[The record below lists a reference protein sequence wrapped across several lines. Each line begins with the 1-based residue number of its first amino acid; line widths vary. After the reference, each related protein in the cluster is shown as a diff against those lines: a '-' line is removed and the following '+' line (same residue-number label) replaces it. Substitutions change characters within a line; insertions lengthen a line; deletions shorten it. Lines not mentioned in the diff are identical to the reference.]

1 MTVVQITFRDRKL
14 LPLWDKIVN
23 RERLSIK
30 DGLALYQSDDL
41 IALGR
46 MADEVN
52 YRLNGDAVY
61 FSLNQKIEP
70 TNICLLRCR
79 FCAFS
84 VRPDDPRAYELS
96 ILDILG
102 KISPAVREVHI
113 TGALH
118 PGLPWSYYLDLVA
131 GIRESFPQV
140 GIKAFT
146 AVEIDYF
153 HRRFGIPLKQV
164 LAQLKA
170 AGLDS
175 LPGGGAE
182 IFSERIRR
190 RLCPRKI
197 GAKRWL
203 AIHRTA
209 HLMSIPTNATM
220 LYGHIETLEER
231 LEHLRLLRELQDETG
246 GFFSFIPLPFQP
258 ADLGITAGNRASTGV
273 DDLKT
278 IAVSRL
284 MLDNFPHIK
293 AYWVMLT
300 PEGASIGLHF
310 GADDLDGTVG
320 GERIAHDAGALTPQM
335 LARKNLVGM
344 IGEAGRIAVERNVCY
359 SPIKVE
365 GPPVIIGKIPYLN
378 SVPFYHHFPRKPFP
392 LLPIAPRHLGNLLRE
407 GQIAGGLFSLLDYL
421 DREESLTLLDY
432 CIASPKEVGSVLL
445 FSQYTW
451 ANLDG
456 KRIGIT
462 DDTATSVALLQVLL
476 NNRHQIKAE
485 LERMN
490 PREKHCNRFQAVLL
504 IGDEALKRKKTGFP
518 GFPLVCDL
526 AVQWHDWQGLPF
538 VFAVWAIRKDVPPE
552 TRELLRRAI
561 EESLCQAEGELGE
574 LAAIYGPR
582 LGLSPSE
589 AAAYLDAFQYRLG
602 DREKKAIGV
611 FRGLLNV

>member
-1 MTVVQITFRDRKL
+1 MNLVQITFRDPKL
-14 LPLWDKIVN
+14 PALWDKIVAGL
-23 RERLSIK
+23 RLSAA
-30 DGLALYQSDDL
+30 DGLTLYQSDDL

-46 MADEVN
+46 MAAEVN
-52 YRLNGDAVY
+52 YGRNGDAVY

-70 TNICLLRCR
+70 TNICVLRCR

-84 VRPDDPRAYELS
+84 VRPHDSRAYELS
-96 ILDILG
+96 LSEILE
-102 KISPAVREVHI
+102 KITPAVREVHI

-118 PGLPWSYYLDLVA
+118 PRLSWSYYLDLVA
-131 GIRESFPQV
+131 AIREKFPQV

-153 HRRFGIPLKQV
+153 RRRFGIPLPQV
-164 LAQLKA
+164 LARLQV

-182 IFSERIRR
+182 IFSERVRR
-190 RLCPRKI
+190 RLCPRKM

-203 AIHRTA
+203 AIHRAA
-209 HLMSIPTNATM
+209 HLAGIPTNATM

-231 LEHLRLLRELQDETG
+231 IGHLILLRELQDETG

-258 ADLGITAGNRASTGV
+258 SNLGLTAANRAAGGV

-300 PEGASIGLHF
+300 PEGASLALHF

-320 GERIAHDAGALTPQM
+320 GERIAHDAGAATPQM
-335 LARKNLVGM
+335 LARESLITM
-344 IGEAGRIAVERNVCY
+344 ISEAGRVAVERDVFY
-359 SPIKVE
+359 RPLKVE
-365 GPPVIIGKIPYLN
+365 GSLVIGKIPYLN

-392 LLPIAPRHLGNLLRE
+392 LLSVAPRHLGNLLRE

-421 DREESLTLLDY
+421 EGQDQLTLLDY

-445 FSQYTW
+445 FSQYPW
-451 ANLDG
+451 AELNG

-476 NNRHQIKAE
+476 RQRHRIEAR
-485 LERMN
+485 LERMT
-490 PREKHCNRFQAVLL
+490 PQEKIYDRFQAVLL
-504 IGDEALKRKKTGFP
+504 IGDEALQRKKTGLP
-518 GFPLVCDL
+518 GFPLVFDL
-526 AVQWHDWQGLPF
+526 AAQWRDWQGLPF
-538 VFAVWAIRKDVPPE
+538 VFAVWAIRKDLPE
-552 TRELLRRAI
+552 NNQKLLKEAIEKSLQQAQRELPK
-561 EESLCQAEGELGE
+561 
-574 LAAIYGPR
+574 LAASYGR
-582 LGLSPSE
+582 RIGLEP
-589 AAAYLDAFQYRLG
+589 AAATAYLEAFQYRLG
-602 DREKKAIGV
+602 EGEKEAIRR
-611 FRGLLNV
+611 FQGLWDA